1 MVINPPIDPL
11 SYWLLTYTVIILYR
25 LFAML
30 KLKISLLFSTWH
42 SIQETI
48 HRMFQPKSLYQLWC
62 TTVHIVVYVYIFCI
76 HSHYSALHP
85 VPSQLYSFLKK
96 ASLWCPTY
104 VHLFTNIQPMHE
116 YHTGTQSCILC
127 NSICAQL
134 PIPCQT
140 EAIYKAW
147 LGVNIEWKCCA
158 RQGNKKLLI
167 MLPFTETLLPREDM
181 APLRLSGSSFS
192 VCIINW
198 LSINKA

>member
-1 MVINPPIDPL
+1 
-11 SYWLLTYTVIILYR
+11 
-25 LFAML
+25 
-30 KLKISLLFSTWH
+30 
-42 SIQETI
+42 
-48 HRMFQPKSLYQLWC
+48 MFQPKSLYQLWC

-181 APLRLSGSSFS
+181 APLSIRLSGSSFN
-192 VCIINW
+192 VCIILTKLNNPLAEVCIW
-198 LSINKA
+198 LCIFVYACVCVYLCLGSITNTVIL